1 MCLPLVLVWHELTHL
16 RTHDTH
22 RDYECA
28 GVDVCA
34 VGTCVEGC
42 CVYTAAEQCLTQSH
56 GSLGRLPSAQGA
68 VYQLLPHDVSAAL
81 GGLGDALVSPSV
93 SIANDDYRSKVSGEA
108 NTDRA

>member
-1 MCLPLVLVWHELTHL
+1 M
-16 RTHDTH
+16 
-22 RDYECA
+22 
-28 GVDVCA
+28 
-34 VGTCVEGC
+34 
-42 CVYTAAEQCLTQSH
+42 YTAAEQCLTQSH

-108 NTDRA
+108 NTDLKSLAAVPSHSCNPLVSLL